1 MVDTDRLVR
10 AAAANMAAWH
20 DVSLRALGIGSAWR
34 DEFWICPHHSPSI
47 YFDAIVL
54 APSAS
59 AARISEDLARPER
72 PVVLSDP
79 FDIDFVAVGFERG
92 EDQTWFARAPGPL
105 EPSGATRTPAQI
117 VRVTEPVDLAD
128 WEAASVEGFWG
139 EGTTIRRGELHA
151 EGILADPRLA
161 VWLARQ
167 GGRPVSG
174 TMTMIHA
181 GVIGTY
187 GTSTVPAERRRGLA
201 RAVAERSLEPHV
213 ERLPAVVQPT
223 DDSAHLY
230 GSLGFTP
237 FATFRTWIRGF

>member
-20 DVSLRALGIGSAWR
+20 DVSLRALGIGSTWH
-34 DEFWICPHHSPSI
+34 DDLWICPHPSPPI

-54 APSAS
+54 GPSAS
-59 AARISEDLARPER
+59 PRRIADALAAPARP
-72 PVVLSDP
+72 VILSDP
-79 FDIDFVAVGFERG
+79 FDLDFAGVGFERG
-92 EDQTWFARAPGPL
+92 EDQTWFGREPGPL
-105 EPSGATRTPAQI
+105 ARSADRPAGLEV
-117 VRVTEPVDLAD
+117 VRVTEPDDLAD
-128 WEAASVEGFWG
+128 WEAGSALGFWG
-139 EGTTIRRGELHA
+139 EGATVRRGELHA

-161 VWLARQ
+161 VWLARE

-187 GTSTVPAERRRGLA
+187 GTSTVPAARHRGLA

-223 DDSAHLY
+223 DDSTHLY
-230 GSLGFTP
+230 RSLGFEP
-237 FATFRTWIRGF
+237 LATFRSWIRGF